1 MDAGSSSDNQL
12 DELIKVV
19 LVEPAEN
26 LNIGSVARAMANL
39 GFSQLVLVS
48 PENYDQKRAL
58 ITACHAD
65 FVVHKAIIVNSL
77 AEAVS
82 DVTDVVGF
90 TGTTGTNRHPVLLK
104 EWVREVIEE
113 QKERQKLESDNNT
126 VSDMKPLKLS
136 KTGLVFGPEDT
147 GLRIEHLEQCRLH
160 VRIPSSERCFSFNL
174 AQAVLV
180 ALYEL
185 RTNLEAF
192 QVQKVD
198 NKEPT
203 YNDFFQLDRLITSAL
218 TLSEFYREG
227 TPEPIPRIVM
237 NMFRRIKPNA
247 REMGILLG
255 MWSRLERELKRGA
268 VASED

>member
-1 MDAGSSSDNQL
+1 MDAGGSSYNQL
-12 DELIKVV
+12 DELVKVV

-26 LNIGSVARAMANL
+26 LNIGSVARAMGNL

-58 ITACHAD
+58 ITACHGD
-65 FVVHKAIIVNSL
+65 FVVHKAVIVNSL
-77 AEAVS
+77 NEAIS
-82 DVTDVVGF
+82 DVADVVGF

-113 QKERQKLESDNNT
+113 QSKGLGEESEKYA
-126 VSDMKPLKLS
+126 VSDSKTVKLS
-136 KTGLVFGPEDT
+136 KTALVFGPEDT
-147 GLRIEHLEQCRLH
+147 GLRIEHLAQCRLH

-180 ALYEL
+180 SLYEL
-185 RTNLEAF
+185 RTNLEPF
-192 QVQKVD
+192 HVQKMET
-198 NKEPT
+198 NEPT
-203 YNDFFQLDRLITSAL
+203 YNEFFQLDRLITSAL

-255 MWSRLERELKRGA
+255 MWSRLERELKRG
-268 VASED
+268 VLPSEE